1 MNAFQKQE
9 ESAINEH
16 LLFEGSRLNLQALYL
31 EITNLILQSEPESYS
46 LIEPESHSLIE
57 PESYSLIEPES
68 YSLVSRY
75 NHLSPYL
82 KIRQNR
88 TSKIYIIKLYAHNH
102 YTLNADNQ
110 NILKSLETLRNTI
123 LTQHADHFIISV
135 NVHSYIHSSNS
146 THLQNLQES
155 RRLFIH
161 SLL

>member
-46 LIEPESHSLIE
+46 LIEPESH
-57 PESYSLIEPES
+57 SLIEPES